1 MTMMLG
7 FHQQKFP
14 HGLFDIFPWLL
25 DKVFNIKL
33 ARVHVNAN
41 PLVRWFLIFDS
52 DSV

>member
-25 DKVFNIKL
+25 AKGVQHQTGPSPCERQPAGQMVPYF
-33 ARVHVNAN
+33 
-41 PLVRWFLIFDS
+41 
-52 DSV
+52 